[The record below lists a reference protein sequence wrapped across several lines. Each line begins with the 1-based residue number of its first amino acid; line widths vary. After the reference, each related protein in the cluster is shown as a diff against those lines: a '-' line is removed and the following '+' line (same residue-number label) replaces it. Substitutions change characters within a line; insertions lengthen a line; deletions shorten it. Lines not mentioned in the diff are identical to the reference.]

1 MSSQV
6 LTSPSEPL
14 RDWGYSKHTTQHT
27 PRYEL
32 EDLVADIKAHL
43 GDSSGIGSDDIDA
56 EYLISLARKYI
67 SDPADWLR
75 FFYNDTSKN
84 YTRNAIENINR
95 KANIVCHSLP
105 RSLLSWSR
113 RLLTSFGLFSYSLSG
128 TQGKDPRSMTMP
140 TRIVS

>member
-1 MSSQV
+1 MSSQI

-14 RDWGYSKHTTQHT
+14 QDWGYSNHITQHT

-43 GDSSGIGSDDIDA
+43 GDSNGIGSEDIDA
-56 EYLISLARKYI
+56 EYLISLASKYI

-75 FFYNDTSKN
+75 FFYNDASKN

-95 KANIVCHSLP
+95 KANIVCPSFHHS
-105 RSLLSWSR
+105 
-113 RLLTSFGLFSYSLSG
+113 RLMKAQIADIF
-128 TQGKDPRSMTMP
+128 
-140 TRIVS
+140 RI